1 MARTLDQIIKELDP
15 TFSGQRKTLNDRANL
30 IPGQI
35 KSEEAGLEAKQGQAF
50 NRILGGA
57 RDRGLGASGIPMG
70 EQAQYTATEFLP
82 AIARLRQSGR
92 EQAMSLQDAIL
103 GINERR
109 DTLGQQIF
117 QTEQDRAAQARQASQ
132 ARAAQAQATFGA
144 FNSLGLGG
152 QGGEQT
158 PTLPK
163 PQRTKNGGFNFF
175 DAFGEPVNA
184 AEYVALN
191 NEAGGQLGYRELL
204 ARMAK
209 EGDQNAAIALRYVG
223 DDGRFGNAPGQF
235 RGALGALGAQ
245 GQFTDP
251 TAAQLFRDSRTN
263 SQPRQNQSFDR
274 ASNAGLYRLRGL

>member
-35 KSEEAGLEAKQGQAF
+35 KSEEAGLQAKQGQAF
-50 NRILGGA
+50 NQILGGA
-57 RDRGLGASGIPMG
+57 RQRGLGFSGIPLG

-117 QTEQDRAAQARQASQ
+117 QGEQDRAAQERQAAQ
-132 ARAAQAQATFGA
+132 ARAAQAAATFGA

-152 QGGEQT
+152 QGGEQAST
-158 PTLPK
+158 RPRIE
-163 PQRTKNGGFNFF
+163 RTQNGGFNFF

-191 NEAGGQLGYRELL
+191 NQSGGQLGYRELL
-204 ARMAK
+204 SKMAK
-209 EGDQNAAIALRYVG
+209 DGDRNAAVALRYVG
-223 DDGRFGNAPGQF
+223 DDGMFGNAPSQF

-251 TAAQLFRDSRTN
+251 AAAQSFRNSRTN

-274 ASNAGLYRLRGL
+274 GSNAGLYRLRGL

>member
-35 KSEEAGLEAKQGQAF
+35 KAEEAGLEAKQGQAF
-50 NRILGGA
+50 NQILGGA
-57 RDRGLGASGIPMG
+57 RQRGLGFSGIPLG

-117 QTEQDRAAQARQASQ
+117 QTEQDRAAQERQASQ

-152 QGGEQT
+152 EGGAQAST
-158 PTLPK
+158 RPQI
-163 PQRTKNGGFNFF
+163 QRTKNGGFNFF
-175 DAFGEPVNA
+175 DAYGEPVNA

-191 NEAGGQLGYRELL
+191 REAGGQLGYRQLL
-204 ARMAK
+204 SRMAK
-209 EGDQNAAIALRYVG
+209 DGDKNAAVALRYVG
-223 DDGRFGNAPGQF
+223 DDGMFGNAPSQF
-235 RGALGALGAQ
+235 RGVLGALGAR

-251 TAAQLFRDSRTN
+251 TAAQSFRN
-263 SQPRQNQSFDR
+263 SNQSNPIYTMPMLTMPGSR
-274 ASNAGLYRLRGL
+274 R